1 MQFCDFNTCK
11 FCFSYILLSL
21 LNATKLLITKHESMQ
36 IFSRS
41 FFAKLNLQLKLN
53 LSGRGR
59 LLALSKGPSELEN
72 THGGTEEDLK
82 GMNGTHC
89 RSIYSIHAFL
99 DHESSMF
106 CSPVGQTL

>member
-1 MQFCDFNTCK
+1 
-11 FCFSYILLSL
+11 
-21 LNATKLLITKHESMQ
+21 MQ

-59 LLALSKGPSELEN
+59 LLALSKGLSELEN

-82 GMNGTHC
+82 G
-89 RSIYSIHAFL
+89 RY
-99 DHESSMF
+99 EWY
-106 CSPVGQTL
+106 TL